1 MSRNDYI
8 FEEVIKKVPCPSKM
22 LIVPAFITGFCFFLM
37 CLVGDAASGVFIN
50 LFSVLFLFLTMSVVK
65 WARTSFIITDER
77 LHLIHPFDAYALR
90 LENISEEYHVK
101 SGFALYGGS
110 RIEVKDKWGNI
121 YIIDPIDSPEEF
133 MKTLFEARKKRI
145 AAISEKQAGDKN
157 Q

>member
-1 MSRNDYI
+1 M
-8 FEEVIKKVPCPSKM
+8 
-22 LIVPAFITGFCFFLM
+22 
-37 CLVGDAASGVFIN
+37 
-50 LFSVLFLFLTMSVVK
+50 
-65 WARTSFIITDER
+65 
-77 LHLIHPFDAYALR
+77 
-90 LENISEEYHVK
+90 
-101 SGFALYGGS
+101 YGGS